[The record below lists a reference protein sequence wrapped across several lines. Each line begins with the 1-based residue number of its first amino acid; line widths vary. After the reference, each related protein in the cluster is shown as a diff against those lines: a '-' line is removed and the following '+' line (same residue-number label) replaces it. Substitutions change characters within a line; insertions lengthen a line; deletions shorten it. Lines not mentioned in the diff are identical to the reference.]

1 MSGGHFSHKQ
11 YEIEWIVREIERLIE
26 VNDSTELNCYG
37 DKIGHGFNVDTIKH
51 FQDAVVYLKKA
62 AVYAQ
67 RIDWLVSGD
76 DGEDS
81 FHRRLK
87 LELDKLKDNADERTN
102 SKTD

>member
-1 MSGGHFSHKQ
+1 MSGGHFDYKQ
-11 YEIEWIVREIERLIE
+11 HEIEWIVREIERLIE

-62 AVYAQ
+62 AAYAQ

-76 DGEDS
+76 DGEKS
-81 FHRRLK
+81 FNQRLTE
-87 LELDKLKDNADERTN
+87 ELNKIDNDPWRT
-102 SKTD
+102 

>member
-1 MSGGHFSHKQ
+1 MSGGAFNYKQ

-37 DKIGHGFNVDTIKH
+37 DKIGHGYNVDTIKH

-76 DGEDS
+76 DGEKS
-81 FHRRLK
+81 FNQRLTE
-87 LELDKLKDNADERTN
+87 ELNKIDNDPWRT
-102 SKTD
+102 